1 MGDSRYFSH
10 SPTGIGSKP
19 RTISGIHPAHLDMIP
34 ADRPP
39 KVPSDALLQT
49 ARQAAVLVLLYPDEF
64 QVLHTV
70 FIRRAPDGG
79 VHSGQIALP
88 GGKLENGES
97 YWQAALR
104 ETEEEIGVD
113 ASAIEHVHTLS
124 GVYIPPSN
132 FWVQP
137 FVGRLKDPTSFSPD
151 PVEVAEV
158 IPASLV
164 HIHTWQP
171 TTTRIQRGKSGELY
185 EVPAFVQDQMTIWG
199 ATAMMLREFQ
209 FWLHQTE
216 IR

>member
-1 MGDSRYFSH
+1 MRDSRYFSH

-19 RTISGIHPAHLDMIP
+19 RSIDHIHPAHLDMIP

-39 KVPSDALLQT
+39 RIPHESALQS
-49 ARQAAVLVLLYPDEF
+49 ARQAAVLILLYPDEF
-64 QVLHTV
+64 KGLHTV

-88 GGKLENGES
+88 GGQLEDGEN

-113 ASAIEHVHTLS
+113 ARAIEHVHTLS

-137 FVGRLKDPTSFSPD
+137 FVGRLNEPISFKPD

-158 IPASLV
+158 IPTSLA

-171 TTTRIQRGKSGELY
+171 TTTRIQRRTSAEFY
-185 EVPAFVQDQMTIWG
+185 EVPAFVQDRMTIWG

-216 IR
+216 TR